1 MTFKKTSQKA
11 LGTLALS
18 LLMVLPALAL
28 DLGEAKSGGLVGET
42 NSGYLAAVKPS
53 AEVDKL
59 VVTIN
64 SKRKTHYQQIAKK
77 NNISLQAVE
86 VRAGQ
91 KAMGKTPA
99 GEYINS
105 GGGWKKK

>member
-11 LGTLALS
+11 LSALALS
-18 LLMVLPALAL
+18 LLIALPVFALE
-28 DLGEAKSGGLVGET
+28 LGEAKSAGLVGET
-42 NSGYLAAVKPS
+42 SSGYLAAVKPS
-53 AEVDKL
+53 GEVDAL
-59 VVTIN
+59 VANIN
-64 SKRKTHYQQIAKK
+64 SKRKAHYQKIATK
-77 NNISLQAVE
+77 NSISLQAVE

-91 KAMGKTPA
+91 KAMEKTPA

>member
-1 MTFKKTSQKA
+1 MTFKKASQKT

-18 LLMVLPALAL
+18 LLLALPAFAL
-28 DLGEAKSGGLVGET
+28 DLGAAKSGGLVGET

-53 AEVDKL
+53 GEVDNL
-59 VVTIN
+59 VASIN
-64 SKRKTHYQQIAKK
+64 SKRKAHYQQIAKQ
-77 NNISLQAVE
+77 NGISLQAVE

-91 KAMGKTPA
+91 KAMKKTPA

>member
-18 LLMVLPALAL
+18 LLMALPAFAL
-28 DLGEAKSGGLVGET
+28 DLGEAKSSGLVGET

-53 AEVDKL
+53 GEVDKL
-59 VVTIN
+59 VASIN
-64 SKRKTHYQQIAKK
+64 SKRKAHYQQIAKK
-77 NNISLQAVE
+77 NGISLQAVE

-91 KAMGKTPA
+91 KTVEKTPA
-99 GEYINS
+99 GEYINT

>member
-18 LLMVLPALAL
+18 LLMALPAFAL
-28 DLGEAKSGGLVGET
+28 DLGEAKSAGLVGET
-42 NSGYLAAVKPS
+42 SSGYLAMVKPS
-53 AEVDKL
+53 GEVDKL
-59 VVTIN
+59 VASIN
-64 SKRKTHYQQIAKK
+64 SKRKAHYQQIAKK
-77 NNISLQAVE
+77 NSISLQAVE

-91 KAMGKTPA
+91 KAMEKTPA